1 MSWLRD
7 KRLYSALLVAT
18 LLLPLGLFFY
28 LVFSVLGMRASYEAQ
43 IDQLAPRIARMQGL
57 IERQDVLADS
67 TQRIDSEVASLVY
80 PGSDDRA
87 AVSASLQ
94 KLVREILSDA
104 EMKVINSQILSVI
117 EDQGFDRISVSLAAT
132 GELAALDL
140 ALSDIAALRP
150 LVMVEVLNVK
160 PQSVRSG
167 DKGSPQKISVSMQVF
182 SLRQSL

>member
-28 LVFSVLGMRASYEAQ
+28 LAFSVLSMRASYEAQ
-43 IDQLAPRIARMQGL
+43 IDHVAPRIARMQGL
-57 IERQDVLADS
+57 IERQDVLAAS

-104 EMKVINSQILSVI
+104 EMKVVNSQILSVI

-150 LVMVEVLNVK
+150 LVMVEMLDVK
-160 PQSVRSG
+160 PLAVSRG
-167 DKGSPQKISVSMQVF
+167 AEGSRQRVTVSMQVL